1 MIEPRRPA
9 PAYRNRQ
16 PRASRFCQPILYPS
30 MTITANRALAA
41 GALLISLTTGCSMLG
56 KKATAGGGGGG
67 EAASGIGDTMADA
80 PLYHRGDTFTFT
92 APCRATGY
100 AKFDIPTDEPV
111 KIIITGTGPEGAGL
125 GTAYLKASGGAVD
138 GQMKG
143 DLEVASGPIVFD
155 VTGQEGGSF
164 LQITETV
171 PCKGVEV
178 SVSVE

>member
-1 MIEPRRPA
+1 
-9 PAYRNRQ
+9 
-16 PRASRFCQPILYPS
+16 
-30 MTITANRALAA
+30 
-41 GALLISLTTGCSMLG
+41 
-56 KKATAGGGGGG
+56 
-67 EAASGIGDTMADA
+67 MADA

-143 DLEVASGPIVFD
+143 DIEVAGGPIVFD
-155 VTGQEGGSF
+155 VTGQCRS
-164 LQITETV
+164 V
-171 PCKGVEV
+171 V
-178 SVSVE
+178 SQRRDPARTRRRRGRAARL

>member
-1 MIEPRRPA
+1 
-9 PAYRNRQ
+9 
-16 PRASRFCQPILYPS
+16 
-30 MTITANRALAA
+30 MTTTAKRALAA
-41 GALLISLTTGCSMLG
+41 GALLLSLTTGCSMLG
-56 KKATAGGGGGG
+56 KKTSVGGGGGG
-67 EAASGIGDTMADA
+67 AASGIGDTMADA
-80 PLYHRGDTFTFT
+80 PVYHRGDTFKFT

-111 KIIITGTGPEGAGL
+111 KISITGTGPEGAGL
-125 GTAYLKASGGAVD
+125 NPAYLKASGGAVD

-143 DLEVASGPIVFD
+143 DIEVASGPIVFD

-178 SVSVE
+178 SVTVE

>member
-1 MIEPRRPA
+1 
-9 PAYRNRQ
+9 
-16 PRASRFCQPILYPS
+16 
-30 MTITANRALAA
+30 MTINAMRTLAA
-41 GALLISLTTGCSMLG
+41 GALLFSLTTGCSMLG
-56 KKATAGGGGGG
+56 KKASTGGGGGG
-67 EAASGIGDTMADA
+67 AASGIGDTMADA
-80 PLYHRGDTFTFT
+80 PVYHRGDTFKFT

-111 KIIITGTGPEGAGL
+111 KITLTGTGPEGAGINP
-125 GTAYLKASGGAVD
+125 AYLKASGGAVD

-143 DLEVASGPIVFD
+143 DIEVASGPIVFD

-178 SVSVE
+178 SVTVE

>member
-1 MIEPRRPA
+1 
-9 PAYRNRQ
+9 
-16 PRASRFCQPILYPS
+16 
-30 MTITANRALAA
+30 MTIIAKRALAA

-56 KKATAGGGGGG
+56 KKASVGGGGGG
-67 EAASGIGDTMADA
+67 AASGIGDTMADA
-80 PLYHRGDTFTFT
+80 PVYHRGDSFKFT
-92 APCRATGY
+92 APCRASGY

-111 KIIITGTGPEGAGL
+111 KITLTGTGPEGAGINP
-125 GTAYLKASGGAVD
+125 AYLKASGGAVD

-143 DLEVASGPIVFD
+143 DIEVAGGPIVFD

-178 SVSVE
+178 SVTVE

>member
-1 MIEPRRPA
+1 
-9 PAYRNRQ
+9 
-16 PRASRFCQPILYPS
+16 
-30 MTITANRALAA
+30 MTTTAKRALAA
-41 GALLISLTTGCSMLG
+41 GALLLTLTTGCSMLG
-56 KKATAGGGGGG
+56 KKTSVGGGGGG
-67 EAASGIGDTMADA
+67 AASGIGDTMADA
-80 PLYHRGDTFTFT
+80 PVYHRGDTFKFT

-111 KIIITGTGPEGAGL
+111 KISITGTGPGGAGL

-143 DLEVASGPIVFD
+143 DIEVASGPIVFD

-178 SVSVE
+178 SVTVE

>member
-1 MIEPRRPA
+1 
-9 PAYRNRQ
+9 
-16 PRASRFCQPILYPS
+16 
-30 MTITANRALAA
+30 MTTTAKRALAA

-56 KKATAGGGGGG
+56 KKTSGVGGGGG
-67 EAASGIGDTMADA
+67 AASGIGDTMADA
-80 PLYHRGDTFTFT
+80 PVYHRGDTFKFT

-111 KIIITGTGPEGAGL
+111 KISITGTGPEGAGL

-143 DLEVASGPIVFD
+143 DIEVASGPIVFD

-178 SVSVE
+178 SVTVE